1 MSNYYTV
8 ESGSTDMK
16 KSCSYVNAY
25 IFPSHIQAVGVS
37 YARHF
42 KTIAELKNEIE
53 VTEKAMKNPVLNEEY
68 LELEFK
74 LQELQHQLADRK
86 KDYKPRNRKSKLRVD
101 NMKCL
106 NVSQN
111 NLMLYM
117 YGNFDVQFALMGTM
131 TYKEKVYDMKITV
144 QDFQQFRKKFYRKFP
159 NAVWIAVYEYHADGS
174 THIHFVFRNA
184 TRSKS

>member
-8 ESGSTDMK
+8 ESGSSDMK
-16 KSCSYVNAY
+16 KSCSYVTAY

-42 KTIAELKNEIE
+42 KTIAELKREIE
-53 VTEKAMKNPVLNEEY
+53 VTEKAMKNTVSNEEY

-74 LQELQHQLADRK
+74 LQELQHQLANRK
-86 KDYKPRNRKSKLRVD
+86 KDYKPRKRKSKSRTD

-106 NVSQN
+106 KNSQN
-111 NLMLYM
+111 NLTLYL
-117 YGNFDVQFALMGTM
+117 YGNFDVPFVFMGTM
-131 TYKEKVYDMKITV
+131 TYKDKVYDMSKTI
-144 QDFQQFRKKFYRKFP
+144 QDFQQFRKKFYKKFP
-159 NAVWIAVYEYHADGS
+159 KAVWIAVYEYHADGS